1 MQLEAPAPLNVP
13 AAHTVCLDDASEQ
26 YEPAGQG
33 VHVFALVALV
43 AAEYLPASQ
52 FVGTVIPE
60 AAQYVPGGHRMQA
73 DSALADSVAE

>member
-1 MQLEAPAPLNVP
+1 MQLEAPSPLNVP

-26 YEPAGQG
+26 YEPAGQ
-33 VHVFALVALV
+33 VWHVFALVALV

-73 DSALADSVAE
+73 ETALADSVAE

>member
-1 MQLEAPAPLNVP
+1 MQLEAPSPLNVP

-26 YEPAGQG
+26 YEPGGQG

>member
-26 YEPAGQG
+26 YEPGGQG
-33 VHVFALVALV
+33 VHVVASVALV

-52 FVGTVIPE
+52 FVGAVIPLE
-60 AAQYVPGGHRMQA
+60 LQ
-73 DSALADSVAE
+73 

>member
-26 YEPAGQG
+26 YEPGGQG